1 MKIVLAGIVVA
12 ACLFLEASK
21 GSASLLDENCG
32 TTKRPWRVRRVVG
45 GVSADRFANPWM
57 VMVFSKNRFMCGGS
71 LFTSRFVL
79 TAANCLSEFRLF
91 PISKVRLGGFDMD
104 ISENTYEVNIDRNI
118 SHPQFQ
124 LDGSIKY
131 DIALLRMAQEV
142 SFSGNYLRWA
152 NNSPLNQRH
161 PSSFIL
167 VIYL

>member
-71 LFTSRFVL
+71 LITSRTYFHKIFLFKLVYLKTRLMLLGFVL

-91 PISKVRLGGFDMD
+91 PIR
-104 ISENTYEVNIDRNI
+104 
-118 SHPQFQ
+118 
-124 LDGSIKY
+124 
-131 DIALLRMAQEV
+131 
-142 SFSGNYLRWA
+142 
-152 NNSPLNQRH
+152 
-161 PSSFIL
+161 
-167 VIYL
+167 